1 MHGLG
6 EYTVQMSALPKAIYR
21 RSATTTEIPMNTF
34 CVWGSEKKSPYNSYG
49 IYIQIAK
56 NDVGNKRT
64 KW

>member
-6 EYTVQMSALPKAIYR
+6 EYIVQRSALPKAIYR
-21 RSATTTEIPMNTF
+21 CNATTTEIPMNIF
-34 CVWGSEKKSPYNSYG
+34 CVCGSEKKSPYNSYG

-56 NDVGNKRT
+56 NDVGKKRT